1 MEIKR
6 EGVRVYRGR
15 RRERWDDWELTNMW
29 RAVEGTRTST
39 DPPLAVSVFS
49 GDVPNEFTERR
60 LLRERSI
67 PQPLP
72 YQH

>member
-29 RAVEGTRTST
+29 RAVNLEKYSEGIV
-39 DPPLAVSVFS
+39 DLCF
-49 GDVPNEFTERR
+49 
-60 LLRERSI
+60 
-67 PQPLP
+67 
-72 YQH
+72 